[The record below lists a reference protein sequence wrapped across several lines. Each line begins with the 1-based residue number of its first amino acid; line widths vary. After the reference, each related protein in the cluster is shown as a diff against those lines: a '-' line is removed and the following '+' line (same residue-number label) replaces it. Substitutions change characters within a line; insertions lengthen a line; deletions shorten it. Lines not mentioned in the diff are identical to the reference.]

1 MKRVITLIMVS
12 LIRGLPT
19 MQWSSEES
27 VMDIRWKFIFY
38 RLLIW
43 VVAEVVFSML
53 GVDDLADYSE
63 FLLERSTHVLAVQE
77 IAVK

>member
-1 MKRVITLIMVS
+1 
-12 LIRGLPT
+12 
-19 MQWSSEES
+19 
-27 VMDIRWKFIFY
+27 MDIRWKFIFY

-63 FLLERSTHVLAVQE
+63 FLLERSTPVLAVQE

>member
-1 MKRVITLIMVS
+1 
-12 LIRGLPT
+12 
-19 MQWSSEES
+19 
-27 VMDIRWKFIFY
+27 MDIRWKFIFY